1 LDDLVGRHLADL
13 RRLGSPFMTSTT
25 PRRIVTGH
33 DESGRSIVLAD
44 GPNPTTRVLPTGVL
58 FHEIWSTA
66 GAPAPISAAEPGEP
80 TARPL
85 QVAPDPLGS
94 LVRVIDMPPG
104 SSADIH
110 RTRTVD
116 YGVVLEGEVV
126 LELDDGSETSFG
138 TGDVVVQRGTAHA
151 WYNRSQS
158 VARML
163 FVMVDAA
170 FTDELRST
178 LGEEALSQILEGPLE

>member
-1 LDDLVGRHLADL
+1 
-13 RRLGSPFMTSTT
+13 MTLNT

-33 DESGRSIVLAD
+33 DAAGRSIVLSD
-44 GPNPTTRVLPTGVL
+44 GPTPTLRTLPTGVD

-66 GAPAPISAAEPGEP
+66 GAPAPIAATEPAEP

-85 QVAPDPLGS
+85 QVAPDPLGTI
-94 LVRVIDMPPG
+94 VHVIDMPAG

-110 RTRTVD
+110 RTRTID
-116 YGVVLEGEVV
+116 YGIVLEGEVH
-126 LELDDGSETSFG
+126 LELDDGSQTRLAS
-138 TGDVVVQRGTAHA
+138 GDVIVQRGTAHA
-151 WYNRSQS
+151 WYNRSNS

-163 FVMVDAA
+163 FVMVDGA

-178 LGEEALSQILEGPLE
+178 LGDEALSQVMG